1 MSEKKIDEEKKN
13 LLFTIMEK
21 TLKQAI
27 DGIGRGIGR
36 VASCKELADEYLEK
50 NNNDKKA
57 AARKMANVQIAKCAT
72 SGFLTNLGGLIT
84 LPIAIPADLSAV
96 WFIQLRMI
104 GAIAVMAGLD
114 LSKDQVKS
122 LCYGC
127 LAGVSCVEIAKRAGV
142 ELSKRSGYKLVGK
155 IPATALRAINQKIG
169 IKLFTKFGEKG
180 IINIG
185 KGVPF
190 IGGFVGG
197 TFDFIST
204 ATIANKAIKEF
215 L

>member
-1 MSEKKIDEEKKN
+1 MSEKKNDEEKN
-13 LLFTIMEK
+13 LLFKIMEK
-21 TLKQAI
+21 TLQQAI
-27 DGIGRGIGR
+27 EGIGKGIGR

-50 NNNDKKA
+50 CNNDKKA
-57 AARKMANVQIAKCAT
+57 AAHKMANVQIAKCAT

-104 GAIAVMAGLD
+104 GAIATMAGLD
-114 LSKDQVKS
+114 LSKDIVKS
-122 LCYGC
+122 LCYSC
-127 LAGVSCVEIAKRAGV
+127 LAGVSCAEIAKRAGV
-142 ELSKRSGYKLVGK
+142 EFSKRAGYKMVGK
-155 IPATALRAINQKIG
+155 IPTTVLRAINQKIG

-185 KGVPF
+185 KGVPV
-190 IGGFVGG
+190 IGGLVGG

>member
-1 MSEKKIDEEKKN
+1 MSEKKNDEEKKN
-13 LLFTIMEK
+13 LLFKIMEK
-21 TLKQAI
+21 TLQQAI
-27 DGIGRGIGR
+27 EGIGKGIGR

-50 NNNDKKA
+50 YNNDKKT
-57 AARKMANVQIAKCAT
+57 AARKMANVQMAKCAT

-84 LPIAIPADLSAV
+84 LPIAVPADLSTV

-104 GAIAVMAGLD
+104 GAIAAMAGLD
-114 LSKDQVKS
+114 LSKDHVKS
-122 LCYGC
+122 LCYCC
-127 LAGVSCVEIAKRAGV
+127 LVGVSFAEIAKRAGV

-155 IPATALRAINQKIG
+155 ISAPALRKINQVIG
-169 IKLFTKFGEKG
+169 IKIFTKFGEKG

-185 KGVPF
+185 KTVPAL
-190 IGGFVGG
+190 GGLVGG
-197 TFDFIST
+197 TFDFVST